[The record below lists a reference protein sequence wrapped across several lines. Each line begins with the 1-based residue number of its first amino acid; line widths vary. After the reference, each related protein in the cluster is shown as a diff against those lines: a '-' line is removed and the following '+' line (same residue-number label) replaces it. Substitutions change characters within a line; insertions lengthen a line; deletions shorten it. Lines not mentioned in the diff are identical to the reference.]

1 MSCVHHIAI
10 TELAAMFFAQ
20 PSQLSDL
27 HNFYTTD
34 PTTSIL
40 LAELALHSPLD
51 QYTLLNGIIRYKQ
64 RICLDIL
71 PTFSTVK
78 WYYLLQTMHLL
89 GTFYPPSACIPLS
102 LTFQWCQCPSSYET
116 TYHRGKLS
124 LLSLRWRTPSRN
136 LWSLVPYANRSKPDV
151 FLPLGCCP
159 ASHSRRRLASQHTAF
174 HRGSSRYHHYNSI
187 SVVVDKFSRYAHF
200 IPLSHSF
207 SAFQVVPYMNN
218 VFKLHG
224 Y

>member
-1 MSCVHHIAI
+1 MFLESLWVSTFRLSTKKGSGNKIVDVLSCVHHIAI
-10 TELAAMFFAQ
+10 IELAAMFFAQ

-71 PTFSTVK
+71 PTFSTIK

-102 LTFQWCQCPSSYET
+102 LLHSSDVSVPQAMKLLT
-116 TYHRGKLS
+116 TEGRS
-124 LLSLRWRTPSRN
+124 L
-136 LWSLVPYANRSKPDV
+136 
-151 FLPLGCCP
+151 C
-159 ASHSRRRLASQHTAF
+159 LA
-174 HRGSSRYHHYNSI
+174 
-187 SVVVDKFSRYAHF
+187 
-200 IPLSHSF
+200 
-207 SAFQVVPYMNN
+207 
-218 VFKLHG
+218 
-224 Y
+224 

>member
-1 MSCVHHIAI
+1 MVVDHWRAYLQQGEFILRTDQKSLIHLDDQRITSPWKQNVLRKLMGLNFQIVYKKKGSGNKIADVLSCVHHIAI

-71 PTFSTVK
+71 PTFSTIK

-102 LTFQWCQCPSSYET
+102 LTFQ
-116 TYHRGKLS
+116 
-124 LLSLRWRTPSRN
+124 
-136 LWSLVPYANRSKPDV
+136 
-151 FLPLGCCP
+151 
-159 ASHSRRRLASQHTAF
+159 
-174 HRGSSRYHHYNSI
+174 
-187 SVVVDKFSRYAHF
+187 
-200 IPLSHSF
+200 
-207 SAFQVVPYMNN
+207 
-218 VFKLHG
+218 
-224 Y
+224 